1 MRIEL
6 GENGQLRIM
15 KNRWVKFKAIKAT
28 WGSYMKFGQRRNNA
42 MFNELLESSSEK
54 KKTNTGWS
62 VILSAILQIS
72 ALLVLI
78 LIPLIYTQALPKA
91 MLATLLV
98 APPPPPP
105 PPPPPVKTII
115 KPVAR
120 LIQSGQLIQPRA
132 NPKDVAVFK
141 EAELPPD
148 VVNNT
153 NQSGVFGGIPG
164 QGIIAGNGPVL
175 PPPKPTAPARIK
187 QGGEVTAASII
198 TQTRPAYPPLARQ
211 ARIQGSVVLHAI
223 IDKEGKVAQLEVV
236 SGHPLL
242 VQSAIEAVKQW
253 RYKPTQLNGDPVEVD
268 TTIQV
273 TFTMG
278 A

>member
-1 MRIEL
+1 
-6 GENGQLRIM
+6 
-15 KNRWVKFKAIKAT
+15 
-28 WGSYMKFGQRRNNA
+28 
-42 MFNELLESSSEK
+42 MFNELIESSSQK

-62 VILSAILQIS
+62 VIISAIVQIS
-72 ALLVLI
+72 ALSVLI

-91 MLATLLV
+91 MLSTLLV

-105 PPPPPVKTII
+105 PPPPPVKTVITHTG
-115 KPVAR
+115 R
-120 LIQSGQLIQPRA
+120 LVQSGKLIQPRA
-132 NPKDVAVFK
+132 IPKEVAVFK

-148 VVNNT
+148 VINNT

-164 QGIIAGNGPVL
+164 QGLIGETGPTL
-175 PPPKPTAPARIK
+175 PPPKAAAPARIK

-211 ARIQGSVVLHAI
+211 ARIQGTVVLHAI
-223 IDKEGKVAQLEVV
+223 VDKDGQVAKLEVI

-242 VQSAIEAVKQW
+242 VQSAMEAVRQW
-253 RYKPTQLNGDPVEVD
+253 RYKPTQLNGEPVEVD

>member
-1 MRIEL
+1 
-6 GENGQLRIM
+6 
-15 KNRWVKFKAIKAT
+15 
-28 WGSYMKFGQRRNNA
+28 
-42 MFNELLESSSEK
+42 MFNDLVESSKKK

-62 VILSAILQIS
+62 VVLSAAAEI
-72 ALLVLI
+72 LVLGVLV

-91 MLATLLV
+91 MLSTLLV

-105 PPPPPVKTII
+105 PPPPPVKVET

-120 LIQSGQLIQPRA
+120 LMQAGKLTQPRA
-132 NPKDVAVFK
+132 IPKDVAVFK

-148 VVNNT
+148 VSPVAS

-164 QGIIAGNGPVL
+164 QGLTGGMAPGAP
-175 PPPKPTAPARIK
+175 PPPKPATPTRIK
-187 QGGEVTAASII
+187 QGGNVTAASLIS
-198 TQTRPAYPPLARQ
+198 QTKPAYPPLARQ
-211 ARIQGSVVLHAI
+211 ARIQGVVVLHAI
-223 IDKEGKVAQLEVV
+223 IDKEGKVSELQVI

-242 VQSAIEAVKQW
+242 VQSALDAVKQW

-273 TFTMG
+273 TFTMAG
-278 A
+278 

>member
-1 MRIEL
+1 
-6 GENGQLRIM
+6 
-15 KNRWVKFKAIKAT
+15 
-28 WGSYMKFGQRRNNA
+28 
-42 MFNELLESSSEK
+42 MFNELIESSSER

-62 VILSAILQIS
+62 VILSAIVQIS
-72 ALLVLI
+72 VLIVLI
-78 LIPLIYTQALPKA
+78 LIPLLYTQALPKA

-105 PPPPPVKTII
+105 PPPPPVKEII

-120 LIQSGQLIQPRA
+120 LIQSGKLMQPRA
-132 NPKDVAVFK
+132 IPKDVAVFK

-148 VVNNT
+148 IINNT

-164 QGIIAGNGPVL
+164 QGIIGGTGPVL
-175 PPPKPTAPARIK
+175 APPKPAAPARIK

-198 TQTRPAYPPLARQ
+198 TQTRPAYPALARQ
-211 ARIQGSVVLHAI
+211 ARIQGTVVLHAI

>member
-1 MRIEL
+1 
-6 GENGQLRIM
+6 
-15 KNRWVKFKAIKAT
+15 
-28 WGSYMKFGQRRNNA
+28 
-42 MFNELLESSSEK
+42 MFNELIESTSEK
-54 KKTNTGWS
+54 KKTNTAWS
-62 VILSAILQIS
+62 VILSAIIQFS
-72 ALLVLI
+72 ALLVLV

-105 PPPPPVKTII
+105 PPPPPVKAEI
-115 KPVAR
+115 KPIAR
-120 LIQSGQLIQPRA
+120 IIQSGVMTQPRA
-132 NPKDVAVFK
+132 IPKEVAVFK

-164 QGIIAGNGPVL
+164 QGLMAGNAPVM
-175 PPPKPTAPARIK
+175 PPPKAAAPARIR

-198 TQTRPAYPPLARQ
+198 TQTRPNYPSLARQ
-211 ARIQGSVVLHAI
+211 ARIQGIVVLHAI
-223 IDKEGKVAQLEVV
+223 IDKDGNVAKLEVV

-242 VQSAIEAVKQW
+242 VQSALEAVKQW

-278 A
+278 G